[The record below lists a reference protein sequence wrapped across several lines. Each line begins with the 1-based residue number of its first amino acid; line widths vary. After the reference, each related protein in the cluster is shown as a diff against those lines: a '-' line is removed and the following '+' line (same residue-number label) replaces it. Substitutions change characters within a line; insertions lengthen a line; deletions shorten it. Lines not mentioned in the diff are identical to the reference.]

1 MPTNYRRGKQSEPQ
15 SILKNRQA
23 ASPDKLTPEHATA
36 LAGLVAAAIRNQ
48 NSVYVQPG
56 RYGSVMVKF
65 YIEGDQFAENLV
77 LDESLE
83 ETCEQIVETLYTQ
96 DDVGW
101 NRRTWPARPAV
112 RPSAGRKA
120 ADPMSGMGE

>member
-1 MPTNYRRGKQSEPQ
+1 MPYRKGKTAEPQ

-23 ASPDKLTPEHATA
+23 ASPDKLTPEHGLC
-36 LAGLVAAAIRNQ
+36 LAGLVAAAVRNQ
-48 NSVYVQPG
+48 NACYIQPG
-56 RYGSVMVKF
+56 KYGSVMVKF

-83 ETCEQIVETLYTQ
+83 EICEQIVEALYTQ

-101 NRRTWPARPAV
+101 NRRTFGGAAIVRPAAK
-112 RPSAGRKA
+112 RKDPDPSTA
-120 ADPMSGMGE
+120 